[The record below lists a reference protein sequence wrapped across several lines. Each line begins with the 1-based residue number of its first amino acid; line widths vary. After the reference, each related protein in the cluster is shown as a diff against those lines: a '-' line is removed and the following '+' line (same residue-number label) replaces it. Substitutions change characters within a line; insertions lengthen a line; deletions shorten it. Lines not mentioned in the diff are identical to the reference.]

1 MATKQAAEDKERKI
15 LAAKDLEEAE
25 RRLNAEKQKM
35 ELDRVQ
41 KLELIKKQN
50 ALSKKE
56 KDREFKLSMKTS
68 ESENTRVA

>member
-15 LAAKDLEEAE
+15 LATKDLEEAE

-41 KLELIKKQN
+41 KLELLKKQN